1 MKHSNTPEK
10 KHSIFK
16 DAIDVGLLVEI
27 SLSLSLSLSLAR
39 SLSRFL
45 TLYKVI
51 QMSDNLNIDYTNNF
65 CIYSLAKKIYLLF
78 HHLI

>member
-27 SLSLSLSLSLAR
+27 SLSLSLSLARALSLA
-39 SLSRFL
+39 SSH
-45 TLYKVI
+45 YIK
-51 QMSDNLNIDYTNNF
+51 
-65 CIYSLAKKIYLLF
+65 LF
-78 HHLI
+78 KCQII